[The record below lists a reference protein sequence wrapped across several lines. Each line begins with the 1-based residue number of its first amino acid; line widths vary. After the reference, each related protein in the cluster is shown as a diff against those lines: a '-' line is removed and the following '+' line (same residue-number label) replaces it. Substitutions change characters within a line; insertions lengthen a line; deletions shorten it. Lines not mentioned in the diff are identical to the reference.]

1 MISDSYGS
9 HDCQASDEF
18 ATLLNIDMITVPKGL
33 TAKYQPLDLKLNGN
47 IKSQQKK
54 FMNCK
59 ATKEIMDFF
68 DVHKGQFDG
77 EIPLLNNISKQ
88 EAAEVL
94 SIIRDHINPSNII
107 EAFDQ
112 SICSYFDD
120 INEDDNYNEDIEF
133 EKKLNETLN
142 KYSYIQ
148 RMTQLNPLQRYQFQL
163 LNQSYPNPLQLSQ
176 NQTTDQ
182 APIQQICFMQ
192 QPPTDLSLQPISQVP
207 IQQTQINHQQ
217 FNSNSPQENQENF

>member
-1 MISDSYGS
+1 
-9 HDCQASDEF
+9 
-18 ATLLNIDMITVPKGL
+18 
-33 TAKYQPLDLKLNGN
+33 
-47 IKSQQKK
+47 
-54 FMNCK
+54 
-59 ATKEIMDFF
+59 MDFF

-88 EAAEVL
+88 EAAQVL
-94 SIIRDHINPSNII
+94 SIIWDHINPSDII

-163 LNQSYPNPLQLSQ
+163 LKQSYPNP
-176 NQTTDQ
+176 
-182 APIQQICFMQ
+182 
-192 QPPTDLSLQPISQVP
+192 
-207 IQQTQINHQQ
+207 
-217 FNSNSPQENQENF
+217 